1 MQLKIYIRKRYK
13 DDVVNLSPQYE
24 KQKNLV
30 DLIELYDGLYRNE
43 YEKMK
48 NEDLKDLIIR
58 LNQKYDL
65 NISRQG
71 NKRVLVENLK
81 IAISE
86 LKKGD

>member
-1 MQLKIYIRKRYK
+1 
-13 DDVVNLSPQYE
+13 
-24 KQKNLV
+24 
-30 DLIELYDGLYRNE
+30 
-43 YEKMK
+43 MK
-48 NEDLKDLIIR
+48 NEDLKNLIIR